1 MNCPK
6 CGDYNPSG
14 TLICGNC
21 GCSLNKAPQDDVSLR
36 IRNEVDGDNLAIAKR
51 YAEALACYLKA
62 VELGSTVVD
71 YKIGDIYYNGVGV
84 ETNYSEAA
92 KWYQKELSKSRPAV
106 SAYENMSIMY
116 RYGRGVEKDIDKSN
130 ELYKKAIERA
140 KESLKFAME
149 YAGRDLAAIEA
160 ATLGRLYENGPEGI
174 KSNGLAL
181 EYYEKAAEMNS
192 QSAEVTKRLILA
204 YEKLGLAYAKGVG
217 RPVDHKKAARFLEVA
232 INRTSTN
239 GEVYFLAADLYHH
252 GKGVDENDHIAKMYY
267 RKAMERGYSQAEAG
281 YKEIEEIQRKRKAE
295 LDATLARLDANKPD
309 EKEEW
314 RRRLTR
320 TCPRC
325 GRNSGHPIGEFEKK
339 ASIGFWGF
347 GSRLWG
353 KSYKCDVCDY
363 RW

>member
-14 TLICGNC
+14 TITCGNC
-21 GCSLNKAPQDDVSLR
+21 GYSLNGTPQNDVSLR
-36 IRNEVDGDNLAIAKR
+36 IRNEVEGDNLAIAKR

-62 VELGSTVVD
+62 VELGSTAVD

-92 KWYQKELSKSRPAV
+92 KWYQKELERSCPAV
-106 SAYENMSIMY
+106 SAYENMAIMY
-116 RYGRGVEKDIDKSN
+116 RYGRGVEKDLDKSN

-140 KESLKFAME
+140 KESLKISLE
-149 YAGRDLAAIEA
+149 WAGKGLAAMDA
-160 ATLGRLYENGPEGI
+160 QDLGRLYENGPEGI

-181 EYYEKAAEMNS
+181 EYYEKAVELNS
-192 QSAEVTKRLILA
+192 QSAEDVTKHIVLA

-217 RPVDHKKAARFLEVA
+217 RPIDHNKAYQYCGA
-232 INRTSTN
+232 INPFSEN
-239 GEVYFLAADLYHH
+239 GEVLYWLAKCYHH
-252 GKGVDENDHIAKMYY
+252 GQGVDENSFIAEDYY
-267 RKAMERGYSQAEAG
+267 KRAIRLGYVQAETEYQEVVAVN
-281 YKEIEEIQRKRKAE
+281 KQKRDE
-295 LDATLARLDANKPD
+295 RDALLARLDANRPS
-309 EKEEW
+309 EEEEW

>member
-14 TLICGNC
+14 TITCGNC
-21 GCSLNKAPQDDVSLR
+21 GYSLNKPAQNDISLI
-36 IRNEVDGDNLAIAKR
+36 IRKEAEGDNLKIAKR
-51 YAEALACYLKA
+51 YSEALACYLKA
-62 VELGSTVVD
+62 VELGSTD
-71 YKIGDIYYNGVGV
+71 SNCRIGDIYYNGLGV
-84 ETNYSEAA
+84 EINYSEAA

-106 SAYENMSIMY
+106 GACVNMSIMY
-116 RYGRGVEKDIDKSN
+116 RYGRGIEKDIDKAN
-130 ELYKKAIERA
+130 ELHKKAFEDA
-140 KESLKFAME
+140 MHYFKFATE
-149 YAGRDLAAIEA
+149 NGLEDLAAIHA
-160 ATLGRLYENGPEGI
+160 QHLGKLYENGPEGM

-181 EYYEKAAEMNS
+181 EYYEKAAEINT
-192 QSAEVTKRLILA
+192 QSADALQHLVLA
-204 YEKLGLAYAKGVG
+204 YEKIGLAYAKGVG
-217 RPVDHKKAARFLEVA
+217 RPIDHKKAARFLEVP
-232 INRTSTN
+232 INHTCTN

-252 GKGVDENDHIAKMYY
+252 GKGVDENDYIAKMYY
-267 RKAMERGYSQAEAG
+267 RKAIDRGYSQAEAG

>member
-14 TLICGNC
+14 TITCGNC
-21 GCSLNKAPQDDVSLR
+21 GHSLSESPKSNVSLMVKY
-36 IRNEVDGDNLAIAKR
+36 EVDAFNFKTAER
-51 YAEALACYLKA
+51 YAEALECYLKA
-62 VELGSTVVD
+62 AELGSTSV
-71 YKIGDIYYNGVGV
+71 YEKIGDLYYNGLGV
-84 ETNYSEAA
+84 ETNYSEAI
-92 KWYQKELSKSRPAV
+92 KWYQKELERSRPAV
-106 SAYENMSIMY
+106 SAYENTAIMY
-116 RYGRGVEKDIDKSN
+116 RYGRGVEKDLDKSN

-140 KESLKFAME
+140 KESLKFSLE
-149 YAGRDLAAIEA
+149 YAGMDMAAIDT

-192 QSAEVTKRLILA
+192 QSAEVTKLLILA
-204 YEKLGLAYAKGVG
+204 YEKIGLAYAKGVG
-217 RPVDHKKAARFLEVA
+217 RPIDHKKAAKFLEVA

-252 GKGVDENDHIAKMYY
+252 GKGVDENDYIAKMYY
-267 RKAMERGYSQAEAG
+267 RKAIDRGYSQAEAG
-281 YKEIEEIQRKRKAE
+281 YKEIEEIQRKRRAE

-353 KSYKCDVCDY
+353 KSYKCDCCDY